1 MTDQT
6 TGAPATG
13 GPSGDGLTNAEKLT
27 ALQTYLKALKPM
39 EEHLRLAV
47 FDDMTRAKAER
58 VSAYLPGA
66 TEKIGSVGLV
76 KGRKTATVTDPTA
89 ALRWALAKYPET
101 IVQAINPAFLKAI
114 TDYAAKVGEVG
125 EPGVDPADGQMLDF
139 IEVRQGAPYV
149 TVSTTKEGVAR
160 MTELAHGFA
169 GMLEGRP

>member
-1 MTDQT
+1 VTDQT
-6 TGAPATG
+6 TGPVDNG
-13 GPSGDGLTNAEKLT
+13 GALADGLTDAEKLT
-27 ALQTYLKALKPM
+27 ALQTYMKALKPL
-39 EEHLRLAV
+39 EEALRAAV
-47 FDDMTRAKAER
+47 TADMAARRVER
-58 VSAYLPGA
+58 VGAYLPGGD
-66 TEKIGSVGLV
+66 KIGSVGLA

-114 TDYAAKVGEVG
+114 TDYAAKVGEAG